1 MTLLVLAVCLVQ
13 LGLVQSQAIT
23 CTSNQPDT
31 NCTASN
37 SCGDE
42 HPPEGTGHDQ
52 YIDDTCDPGFS
63 TRTYSMPLALENQF
77 CPNFVSC
84 DVAADN
90 EESTRYEGRPE
101 VNVRLETVSLSRFDV
116 HISWEH
122 NPVTSLERRR
132 GYQVQVR
139 NERGIVECF
148 CVDDRDA
155 RNLTVTGSI
164 FSSFGNA
171 EDLIVEVAPYPLPNN
186 VQYVSD
192 VTGRYSSNWPNSCLD
207 LGTHN
212 CYPPTYPPPSNIQLC
227 SYTNS
232 VQMMGLNIFWDAVM
246 PHYGWDNTRD
256 QFAYYIHL
264 KHLKPVPDDDPFIDN
279 VYFKV
284 VSIGNTNRLSV
295 SLYPLN
301 ISVNSTYIQF
311 LTHYPCSGLAT
322 VPIQEIGCGGSSN
335 EFSIPPRVPSCTP
348 PSPSVSPGTTISSS
362 TSSSNPSPSIPS
374 STPISPSTP
383 SSNPSPFPSP
393 TVEVRP
399 KVLAPHVLTVA
410 VVIPT
415 LTILVVV
422 TIATVLIVLKILK
435 KRPRP
440 EPLPGDF
447 SVPPCPIITCKKRVV
462 VFFSLRSKNVEYI
475 LCNVV
480 QGLQSTGDIEVTH
493 PHDLIRDLIPEWIE
507 DKVMKADTVLIVCDK
522 AFYEDWNNE
531 NSSHV
536 NALRHVFFS
545 KVMNRS
551 SGMKKFAVIVLDNKD
566 QYIPTQYLRLL
577 SKFNYRKDNAED
589 IEPIVHFIR
598 NTSPYVLASVDHVES
613 GAKSPMSD
621 ITIFCTPDHPTHFT
635 TSSTETLSERSSPS
649 IDTSSVDF
657 LQ

>member
-1 MTLLVLAVCLVQ
+1 MFAVCLVH
-13 LGLVQSQAIT
+13 LVLVQSQAIT

-31 NCTASN
+31 DCTASN
-37 SCGDE
+37 NCRDQ
-42 HPPEGTGHDQ
+42 HPPEGTRYEQ

-63 TRTYSMPLALENQF
+63 SRTYSMPVELESQLCIF
-77 CPNFVSC
+77 YPLDC

-90 EESTRYEGRPE
+90 EESTRFEGKPE
-101 VNVRLETVSLSRFDV
+101 VNVKLETASLYRFDV

-122 NPVTSLERRR
+122 NPNTSREIRS

-139 NERGIVECF
+139 NEKQVVDCF
-148 CVDDRDA
+148 CVNDRNA
-155 RNLTVTGSI
+155 RSLTVTGSTYI
-164 FSSFGNA
+164 RFGNR
-171 EDLIVEVAPYPLPNN
+171 ENLIVEVVPYPLPN
-186 VQYVSD
+186 VKDFVD
-192 VTGRYSSNWPNSCLD
+192 GVTGKYSSKWPSSCLD
-207 LGTHN
+207 LGKHN
-212 CYPPTYPPPSNIQLC
+212 CYPPTYPPPSNIQLHTY
-227 SYTNS
+227 SES
-232 VQMMGLNIFWDAVM
+232 MQSMRLDIMWDTVM
-246 PHYGWDNTRD
+246 PYSSWNNTED
-256 QFAYYIHL
+256 KFTYYLQLMQHEPNLGGNINIRT
-264 KHLKPVPDDDPFIDN
+264 KYD
-279 VYFKV
+279 YFRVKN
-284 VSIGNTNRLSV
+284 SGNTSRIIV
-295 SLYPLN
+295 SLFPLN
-301 ISVNSTYIQF
+301 ISVNYTYIYL

-322 VPIQEIGCGGSSN
+322 VPIERIGCGDPGYKY
-335 EFSIPPRVPSCTP
+335 SITPHVPSCTP
-348 PSPSVSPGTTISSS
+348 PSSSVSPGTTITPSIPSC
-362 TSSSNPSPSIPS
+362 TTISPSIPS
-374 STPISPSTP
+374 STTISSSTS

-399 KVLAPHVLTVA
+399 EVLAPHVLTLA

-462 VFFSLRSKNVEYI
+462 VFFSLRSKNVKYI
-475 LCNVV
+475 LSNVA

-493 PHDLIRDLIPEWIE
+493 PHELIRDLIPEWIE

-545 KVMNRS
+545 KVVNRS

-566 QYIPTQYLRLL
+566 KYIPTQYLRLL

-621 ITIFCTPDHPTHFT
+621 ITVFCTPDHPTHFT

>member
-1 MTLLVLAVCLVQ
+1 MFAVCLVQ
-13 LGLVQSQAIT
+13 LGLVQSQAIS

-31 NCTASN
+31 DCTASN
-37 SCGDE
+37 SCGAE
-42 HPPEGTGHDQ
+42 HPPEGTSQDQ
-52 YIDDTCDPGFS
+52 YIDDTCDPGFMIS
-63 TRTYSMPLALENQF
+63 GHTYSMPETLERQL

-84 DVAADN
+84 DDVADI

-101 VNVRLETVSLSRFDV
+101 VNVRLETVSIYRFDV

-122 NPVTSLERRR
+122 NPVTSRERRR
-132 GYQVQVR
+132 GYQVRVR
-139 NERGIVECF
+139 NEMGIAECF
-148 CVDDRDA
+148 CVNDSDA

-164 FSSFGNA
+164 SLIFNNA
-171 EDLIVEVAPYPLPNN
+171 EDLTVEVAPYPLPN
-186 VQYVSD
+186 VDIYVKSI
-192 VTGRYSSNWPNSCLD
+192 TGKYSSKWPSSCLD

-212 CYPPTYPPPSNIQLC
+212 CYPPKYPPPSNVHLCTYNENTSALRLDTKWDTAMPYSSWNNTSDRFTYYLQLV
-227 SYTNS
+227 YHEP
-232 VQMMGLNIFWDAVM
+232 A
-246 PHYGWDNTRD
+246 P
-256 QFAYYIHL
+256 
-264 KHLKPVPDDDPFIDN
+264 PDDDPLLESD
-279 VYFKV
+279 YYKV
-284 VSIGNTNRLSV
+284 TSTGNTSQLSV
-295 SLYPLN
+295 SLYLLN
-301 ISVNSTYIQF
+301 TSVEYAYIR
-311 LTHYPCSGLAT
+311 LRTHYPCSGVAT
-322 VPIQEIGCGGSSN
+322 IPIREIGCGDPSPN
-335 EFSIPPRVPSCTP
+335 YSIPPRVPSCTP
-348 PSPSVSPGTTISSS
+348 PSSVSPGTTIS
-362 TSSSNPSPSIPS
+362 PSIPS
-374 STPISPSTP
+374 STTISPSAP

-422 TIATVLIVLKILK
+422 TIATVLIVLKIFK

-440 EPLPGDF
+440 EIFSGDF
-447 SVPPCPIITCKKRVV
+447 PVPPCPIITCKKRVV

-480 QGLQSTGDIEVTH
+480 QRLQLTGDIEVTH

-589 IEPIVHFIR
+589 IKPIVHFIR

-635 TSSTETLSERSSPS
+635 TSSTETFSERSSPS
-649 IDTSSVDF
+649 IDTSSEDF